1 MIKQDQ
7 ENGGTMT
14 PQRSVISSSP
24 PWLASG
30 GDEIMPPFLLILLVI
45 QTQFIKS
52 ASISLAIVEQLIFD
66 VFLYV
71 FMIQEGGSS

>member
-1 MIKQDQ
+1 MIKHDQ
-7 ENGGTMT
+7 EYGGT
-14 PQRSVISSSP
+14 
-24 PWLASG
+24 
-30 GDEIMPPFLLILLVI
+30 VI